1 MRTIRA
7 AAVPLVLLAALPP
20 APATAWPAAL
30 TERITR
36 DARRLVPRS
45 LGMLMSE
52 REKEIFEA
60 AQRLPPELTQA
71 VAADLVRGELQP
83 ATIALWEAQTDE
95 AVRLL
100 RAQKVSEG
108 VVRLGALL
116 RIPADLSDPVLSVGP
131 EGYPAG
137 VTQQYYA
144 YVDANLAKIPV
155 VIESKPALKLAR
167 KDLPAYW
174 KGVFGRS
181 QSQSAVIRTE
191 LFQRGRVVD
200 HRTVDYR
207 NPVFGVAS
215 LSYSR
220 AVNAVAATWLAVWRD
235 VRGDVTRMVTP
246 TPVKPRDP
254 RDPWAPLGTLPT
266 ATPVPTPEVRKP

>member
-1 MRTIRA
+1 MRAKRFLA
-7 AAVPLVLLAALPP
+7 AAALLSALLPGR
-20 APATAWPAAL
+20 ADAWPAAL

-60 AQRLPPELTQA
+60 AERLPPELTRA
-71 VAADLVRGELQP
+71 VAGDLVRGELQP
-83 ATIALWEAQTDE
+83 STLALWEAQTDE
-95 AVRLL
+95 AIRLL

-108 VVRLGALL
+108 VVKLGSLL

-131 EGYPAG
+131 EGYPSG
-137 VTQQYYA
+137 VTEQYYA
-144 YVDANLAKIPV
+144 YIDANLAKIPV
-155 VIESKPALKLAR
+155 VLESKPALRLAR
-167 KDLPAYW
+167 KDLPTYW
-174 KGVFGRS
+174 KSVLGRS
-181 QSQSAVIRTE
+181 QSQSAVIRIE

-220 AVNAVAATWLAVWRD
+220 AVTAIAATWLAVWRD
-235 VRGDVTRMVTP
+235 VRGDVTRMAP
-246 TPVKPRDP
+246 PSPVRPH
-254 RDPWAPLGTLPT
+254 APPAGQALPPSE
-266 ATPVPTPEVRKP
+266 ARNP